1 MEKKWWQE
9 AVVYQIYCK
18 SFLDTDGDG
27 IGDLNGVLQKLDY
40 IKELGAN
47 CIWFNP
53 LYVSPQVDNG
63 YDIADYM
70 NIDPAY
76 GTLDDFKRVLSE
88 AHKRGIRILMDM
100 VLNHTSDEHKW
111 FIESRKSKDNPY
123 RDYYIWHP
131 GKNGKE
137 PNNWGN
143 YFFERSGSA
152 WQYDERTG
160 EYYLHQYSYKMPD
173 LNWDCEALRE
183 EMYSMMRWWLD
194 MGVDGFRLDVIN
206 ILKKPAGFPDSKAVR
221 TLTNTKNGFI
231 ADRMTTANA
240 EGIHDLLKEIN
251 KNVFSKYDI
260 LTVGEISMLRGEA
273 TLPFFSQDAHE
284 IDTVFIFDV
293 ANRNDI
299 PASPR
304 EIKDFQKLQASMTRK
319 NAWVTQFLN
328 NHDLPRQVSRF
339 GNDGKYRVES
349 AKALATMIHT
359 LPGTPFIYQ
368 GEEIG
373 MTNVFYPSIKD
384 YNDRYTVGQFDALTK
399 NGLSPEEAMA
409 KLRPISRD
417 NARSPFQWNDREN
430 AGFTS
435 GKPWIKVGDRYKEI
449 NAKKD
454 LSSPDSVYKYYQKLI
469 SLRKTHPAIVDG
481 LTEFVDYENENVIA
495 YTRSTS
501 RETLLVI
508 LNFSDSS
515 VNFDIGSEFASFK
528 WKKLLA
534 NYADATTVPE
544 KSEWRPW
551 ECAVYSLEYRNT

>member
-18 SFLDTDGDG
+18 SFLDTNGDG
-27 IGDLNGVLQKLDY
+27 IGDLKGVMQKLDY

-63 YDIADYM
+63 YDIADYK

-76 GTLDDFKRVLSE
+76 GTLDDFKKVLEE

-111 FIESRKSKDNPY
+111 FTESRKSKDNKY
-123 RDYYIWHP
+123 RDYYIWRP

-143 YFFERSGSA
+143 YFFERNGSA
-152 WQYDERTG
+152 WEYDGRTD

-173 LNWDCEALRE
+173 LNWECEALRE

-206 ILKKPAGFPDSKAVR
+206 ILKKPAGFPDSKAAP
-221 TLTNTKNGFI
+221 TLTNTKNGYI
-231 ADRMTTANA
+231 VDRTTTANV
-240 EGIHDLLKEIN
+240 EGIHELLKEIN
-251 KNVFSKYDI
+251 RNVFSKYDI
-260 LTVGEISMLRGEA
+260 MTVGEISTLKGME
-273 TLPFFSQDAHE
+273 TLPFFAQDSHE
-284 IDTVFIFDV
+284 IDTVFVFGV
-293 ANRNDI
+293 ANRDEI
-299 PASPR
+299 PASPKK
-304 EIKDFQKLQASMTRK
+304 IKEFQALQLSMSRR

-328 NHDLPRQVSRF
+328 NHDQPRQVSRF
-339 GNDGKYRVES
+339 GNDTEYRERS
-349 AKALATMIHT
+349 AKTLATMIHT
-359 LPGTPFIYQ
+359 LVGTPFIYQ

-373 MTNVFYPSIKD
+373 MTNVYYPSIND
-384 YNDRYTVGQFDALTK
+384 YNDRYTVGSYDALTK
-399 NGLSPEEAMA
+399 NGMSPEKALA

-449 NAKKD
+449 NAEKD
-454 LSSPDSVYKYYQKLI
+454 LSSPDSIYKYYQQLI

-481 LTEFVDYENENVIA
+481 LTEFVDFENENVIS
-495 YTRSTS
+495 YRRTTS

-508 LNFSDSS
+508 ANFSDKT
-515 VNFDIGSEFASFK
+515 VGFDIGNELASFK
-528 WKKLLA
+528 WKTLLA
-534 NYADATTVPE
+534 NYSDTAAVPE
-544 KSEWRPW
+544 KTEWRPW
-551 ECAVYSLEYRNT
+551 ECAVYSLEF